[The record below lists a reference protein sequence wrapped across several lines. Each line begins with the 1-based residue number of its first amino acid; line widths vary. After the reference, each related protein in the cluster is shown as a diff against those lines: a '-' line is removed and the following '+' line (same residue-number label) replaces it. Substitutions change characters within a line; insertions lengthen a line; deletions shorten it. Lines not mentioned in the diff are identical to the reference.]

1 MFVYEVIIF
10 VLTLAHRE
18 SVDYW
23 WIYCIL
29 RTPHEVIIDFFTEP
43 LFNKKLKRY
52 SKLNKTLD
60 SPRKLV
66 IQLSFSVYKI
76 GLEALFTE

>member
-10 VLTLAHRE
+10 VLTLAYRE

-29 RTPHEVIIDFFTEP
+29 RTPNEVIMDFFTEP
-43 LFNKKLKRY
+43 LGIQQ
-52 SKLNKTLD
+52 KT
-60 SPRKLV
+60 
-66 IQLSFSVYKI
+66 
-76 GLEALFTE
+76 